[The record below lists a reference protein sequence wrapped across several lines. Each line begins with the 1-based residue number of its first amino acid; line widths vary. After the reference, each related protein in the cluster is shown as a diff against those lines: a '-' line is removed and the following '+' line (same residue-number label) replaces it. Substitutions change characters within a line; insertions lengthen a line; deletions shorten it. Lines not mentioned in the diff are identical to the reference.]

1 MRCSLLTI
9 LAIAVFLPLN
19 MAIANPYVV
28 KNIAVDASGEGTI
41 AARDKALTKARRNGF
56 TILTKRLAAPM
67 READDNAI
75 ASMVDSFEINREK
88 ASKDRYMASV
98 NVRFNERAVQAFMG
112 SPTASPMVAT
122 QLPFATQSTTQ
133 NTSSAQSVTTKPYKI
148 SFEINNLAHLINIQN
163 KLRTIPNVNTL
174 VAGPM
179 NIEKG
184 VATLNYGGNAQQ
196 LQSDLNARGMQIYS
210 NPQAKPG
217 EAPYILMERG

>member
-1 MRCSLLTI
+1 MRYSLLTI
-9 LAIAVFLPLN
+9 LAITVFLPLN

-28 KNIAVDASGEGTI
+28 KNIAVDASGDGTI
-41 AARDKALTKARRNGF
+41 AAREKALTKARRNGF

-112 SPTASPMVAT
+112 SPTVSPMAT

-133 NTSSAQSVTTKPYKI
+133 NASSARSVATKQYKI

-163 KLRTIPNVNTL
+163 QLRTIPNVNTL

-184 VATLNYGGNAQQ
+184 IVTLNYGGNAQQ
-196 LQSDLNARGMQIYS
+196 LQNDLNARGMQIYS

-217 EAPYILMERG
+217 EAPYILIEKG